1 MNMPK
6 KKTASI
12 VIDSIKDPDGWSNL
26 ISALDLTEA
35 KRKKHF
41 KFSEYASVEIEVDQD
56 LNIVGGRILPLR

>member
-1 MNMPK
+1 MPK
-6 KKTASI
+6 KTATI
-12 VIDSIKDPDGWSNL
+12 VLDSIKDPDGWGDL

-41 KFSEYASVEIEVDQD
+41 EYSEYASVELEVDQD